1 MHKVIGVW
9 AQVAF
14 IMGVG
19 YFLLGGW
26 GVSLIALL
34 GVLVWLVTEQT
45 CSIAEVQ
52 ALLAKAE
59 ANPLARFEKVRDE
72 EEEKRLARQK
82 RLYHLDTDIRHAQEL
97 MRLEERAQ
105 ELRAEY
111 ARRRAPYYHDV
122 ETELQDIFD
131 QIEGLKRGRPG

>member
-14 IMGVG
+14 ILSVG

-26 GVSLIALL
+26 GMSLLALL

-45 CSIAEVQ
+45 VHVTEVRVPVQ
-52 ALLAKAE
+52 VE
-59 ANPLARFEKVRDE
+59 ANPFARFEKVKDK

-122 ETELQDIFD
+122 EQELQDIFD
-131 QIEGLKRGRPG
+131 QIEGLKRGRPV